1 MDVSTSVLNVSTSV
15 LDVSTS
21 VLDVSTSVLD
31 VSTSVLDVS
40 TSVLDVSTSVL
51 DMSTSVLDVSTSVL
65 GVSTSV
71 LDVSTSVLDVSTSV
85 LDVMSSS
92 VLDVSTSVLDVSTSV
107 LDVSTSVLDVSTSV
121 LDVSTSVLD
130 VSTSVLDVSTSVLD
144 VSTSV
149 LDVSTSVLDVS
160 TSVLDVS
167 TSVLDVCTSV
177 LDVSTSVLDV
187 STSVLDVSTSVLD
200 VSTSVLDV
208 STSVLD
214 VSTSVLDVSTSVL
227 DVSTSVLDV
236 STSVLD
242 VSTSVL
248 DVSTS
253 VLDVSTSVLDV
264 STSVL
269 DVSTSVLD
277 VSTSVLDVSTS
288 VLDVCTSV
296 LDVSTSVLDV
306 STSVLDVS
314 TSVLDVM
321 SWMLV
326 PVSWMLVPV
335 FWMIIVGAPKGTFP
349 GGLNYTHLGEPPV
362 NTTGLVYLCPILNSS
377 CEGLL
382 GNGMSWDRKLFDE
395 DPNVRAN
402 ELLPGA
408 PSNAT
413 VEDKERQFMGASMD
427 STGDMFVVCAPLWVN
442 TYRHT
447 QSDPDYR
454 PQGRCYYSPRNLTGF
469 HVIQPCN
476 GGIVTSNDGDSQCTA
491 GIAVTTLFGTMVVI
505 FLIWCHS
512 LNVKYSVELCVK
524 YSVELCVKY
533 SVELCVK
540 YSVEPYVK
548 YSVEPYVKYSVEP
561 CVKYSVEPYVKYSVE
576 PYVKSYVH
584 GTGVEMVRGW
594 NGTGLEWYGGWNGT
608 GLEWYRVGMVRGW
621 NGTGLEWYGVGMV
634 RGWNGTRLEWYGVGM
649 VQGWNGTGLEWY
661 GVGMNDTFILGAPG
675 QSSGSGALYYTPQ
688 LPQYSSP
695 PFGGETILTY
705 TESSFFSIGPTIPL
719 STYQGFTLATGNI
732 LDKVKKNLVTSYRQ
746 FVGSSYHELLK
757 FYNASDPYV
766 SIMTLP
772 MGESPTE
779 NFGYSLVAADLNG
792 DGWDEI
798 IAGAPMYSTS
808 SMLEIGRI
816 YVFSNYDGT
825 FMSNATV
832 VVTGTISLGRFGHAI
847 VNLGDINGDNC
858 DDLAVSAPYASQNGT
873 SSSSGVVYIFLGSN
887 ANLLN
892 TVPFQTLDAADVMR
906 ANQLPELKSFGFSLA
921 SGVDVDGNLYNDLV
935 IGALFSQT
943 VVLYRTLSIALINVT
958 LNAPDDVSIVM
969 QNCSGYACFVVG
981 ICASYSGRG
990 LAGPLGLNMEVR
1002 EVVSGVQ
1009 PKRLFFGAPVGKMNA
1024 YVSQFQFLSSGG
1036 VYCLSVVSYIENS
1049 SAGTTSLPFE
1059 VQVLF
1064 SPNSRNV
1071 TSSGPRPLLDLRQYP
1086 EINVTGNNTVQC
1098 YCVMYCSIRKNCN
1111 TATMCLPDLD
1121 LSLNQIVYS
1130 SGSGSTPSLVAD
1142 VTKYIN
1148 MSVKCASVKDDAFG
1162 STLTATFPSYLE
1174 LTSQNGLPSCATCWI
1189 CLFPGNS
1196 TTSCTFEP
1204 FLLRANDSIQV
1215 ELRWSV
1221 KSVTLLGNEKFNIS
1235 VNVLVPND
1243 IRTNN
1248 NEVTVP
1254 IAATAMAEL
1263 SLELAVDQT
1272 SLQDSRAA
1280 NIQPQTLTV

>member
-1 MDVSTSVLNVSTSV
+1 
-15 LDVSTS
+15 
-21 VLDVSTSVLD
+21 
-31 VSTSVLDVS
+31 
-40 TSVLDVSTSVL
+40 
-51 DMSTSVLDVSTSVL
+51 
-65 GVSTSV
+65 
-71 LDVSTSVLDVSTSV
+71 
-85 LDVMSSS
+85 
-92 VLDVSTSVLDVSTSV
+92 
-107 LDVSTSVLDVSTSV
+107 
-121 LDVSTSVLD
+121 
-130 VSTSVLDVSTSVLD
+130 
-144 VSTSV
+144 
-149 LDVSTSVLDVS
+149 
-160 TSVLDVS
+160 
-167 TSVLDVCTSV
+167 
-177 LDVSTSVLDV
+177 
-187 STSVLDVSTSVLD
+187 
-200 VSTSVLDV
+200 
-208 STSVLD
+208 
-214 VSTSVLDVSTSVL
+214 
-227 DVSTSVLDV
+227 
-236 STSVLD
+236 
-242 VSTSVL
+242 
-248 DVSTS
+248 
-253 VLDVSTSVLDV
+253 
-264 STSVL
+264 
-269 DVSTSVLD
+269 
-277 VSTSVLDVSTS
+277 
-288 VLDVCTSV
+288 
-296 LDVSTSVLDV
+296 
-306 STSVLDVS
+306 
-314 TSVLDVM
+314 
-321 SWMLV
+321 
-326 PVSWMLVPV
+326 
-335 FWMIIVGAPKGTFP
+335 
-349 GGLNYTHLGEPPV
+349 
-362 NTTGLVYLCPILNSS
+362 
-377 CEGLL
+377 
-382 GNGMSWDRKLFDE
+382 MSWDRKLFDE

-491 GIAVTTLFGTMVVI
+491 GIAVTTL
-505 FLIWCHS
+505 
-512 LNVKYSVELCVK
+512 
-524 YSVELCVKY
+524 
-533 SVELCVK
+533 
-540 YSVEPYVK
+540 
-548 YSVEPYVKYSVEP
+548 
-561 CVKYSVEPYVKYSVE
+561 
-576 PYVKSYVH
+576 
-584 GTGVEMVRGW
+584 
-594 NGTGLEWYGGWNGT
+594 
-608 GLEWYRVGMVRGW
+608 
-621 NGTGLEWYGVGMV
+621 
-634 RGWNGTRLEWYGVGM
+634 
-649 VQGWNGTGLEWY
+649 
-661 GVGMNDTFILGAPG
+661 NDTFILGAPG

-1086 EINVTGNNTVQC
+1086 EINVTGNNTVQ
-1098 YCVMYCSIRKNCN
+1098 VAIRKNCN

-1272 SLQDSRAA
+1272 SLQYSRAA
-1280 NIQPQTLTV
+1280 NYSATDTYSLNDFGTRPSKLTMSFLNKGPSTIQNLLLDIYYPYQSEDTGKLFYLYAGPASNETFNTGIHVSCKGDNPRGIPSVPARTRRSTERYTSLAQWWLDQASGLLPKRRSVPPLAVVSGTVDCSDLTQRSHYCGHVNCTIKYLLVPADRTSKNLFINLPLYVDDRYFASKKGNYSLVIGAQVTILNSYIQDTASVSGKTFLTSLTLSPGPVVETTTPNAPIPWYLYVIPAIVGLVFIIIIGCILYFCGFLRRKRLIPPEADQPQSPRGVPQSAPGTAGQPTPSTPGQPTAQPSQPEGPKTGEASSPEDDLPEKIDDDAYESEI